1 MKKRLL
7 RVACLLLAALLLLPL
22 SACSYPGKNMKIYRE
37 DGTALH
43 LSDFTGKPTVVCFW
57 VSWNRDAALFMSDF
71 EAMYSFYGERVNFLA
86 VSLTDGTAETKETA
100 LRFVRD
106 KGYTFPVYF
115 DLDGAAQF
123 TFEMRGIPSLLFS
136 DRTGRGIYFLHSA
149 PDAQTFQTAI
159 LDILSL

>member
-123 TFEMRGIPSLLFS
+123 TFELRSIPSLLFS